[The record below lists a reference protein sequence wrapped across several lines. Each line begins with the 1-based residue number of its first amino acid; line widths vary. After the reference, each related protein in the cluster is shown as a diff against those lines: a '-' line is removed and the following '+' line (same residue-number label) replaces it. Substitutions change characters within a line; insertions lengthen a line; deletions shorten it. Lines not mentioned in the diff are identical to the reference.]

1 MFDFKSWLIKGL
13 VDGYKQ
19 GFFSMP
25 HVTTMTANY
34 IASGFLTNDDAE
46 NINAQ
51 CTEWDE
57 EKAAQEAVEDAG
69 GIEEEIPPDEVMA

>member
-1 MFDFKSWLIKGL
+1 MFDFKTWLIKGL

-46 NINAQ
+46 NINTQ
-51 CTEWDE
+51 CTAWDE
-57 EKAAQEAVEDAG
+57 EKAAMEDTEET
-69 GIEEEIPPDEVMA
+69 EEEASPDEVIV

>member
-34 IASGFLTNDDAE
+34 IVSGFLTNDDAE

-51 CTEWDE
+51 CTAWDE
-57 EKAAQEAVEDAG
+57 EKAAQEAAEDTG

>member
-1 MFDFKSWLIKGL
+1 MFDFKTWLIKGL

>member
-34 IASGFLTNDDAE
+34 IVSGFLTNDDAE
-46 NINAQ
+46 NINTQ
-51 CTEWDE
+51 CTAWDE
-57 EKAAQEAVEDAG
+57 EKAATEAVEET
-69 GIEEEIPPDEVMA
+69 EEETPPDEVME

>member
-1 MFDFKSWLIKGL
+1 MFDFKTWLISGL

-34 IASGFLTNDDAE
+34 IVSGLLTNADAE
-46 NINAQ
+46 SISAQ
-51 CTEWDE
+51 CTAWDE
-57 EKAAQEAVEDAG
+57 EKAAMEAVEKT
-69 GIEEEIPPDEVMA
+69 EEEIPTDEVME